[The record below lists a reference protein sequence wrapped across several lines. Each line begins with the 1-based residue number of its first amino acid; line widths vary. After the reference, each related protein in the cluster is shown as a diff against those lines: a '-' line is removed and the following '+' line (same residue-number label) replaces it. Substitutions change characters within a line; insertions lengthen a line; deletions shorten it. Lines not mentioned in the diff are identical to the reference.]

1 MPFSATGMDLEMII
15 RSEVSHKERD
25 KYIIS
30 LICGIKST
38 TQVNLCMKQT
48 HRRREQSRG
57 SQGGVGEERTGG
69 WDQQVQTRIDR
80 VDK

>member
-1 MPFSATGMDLEMII
+1 MGKEDVLYYTHNGILPSHKRNEIMPFSATGMDLEMII

-30 LICGIKST
+30 LICGIKNT

-57 SQGGVGEERTGG
+57 S
-69 WDQQVQTRIDR
+69 
-80 VDK
+80 